1 MPVSGNVP
9 ITRTKLPPGVPG
21 TDATVSAMSSV
32 AMGVFGAKSP
42 KIRALAIDIL
52 RAAQVPE
59 KDYAMEMVAIHNWV
73 RDQIRYVRDAQGQ
86 ETISTPEETAFNS
99 KAEDCDG
106 KSVLEAALLGAIGV
120 KTRFV
125 VVGFTQNCYA
135 HVYLQAQLKDRWISL
150 DPIMRQ
156 HPAGWEAPNMPA
168 KKVYPENDAEG
179 LPMSGLQGYIG
190 DARVHGTRPAN
201 YVTMESML
209 DQEGDVSPLMANP
222 PNQNLPHYIPK
233 AMPLD
238 RMGVEGMGLQGL
250 GATDNPAA
258 DRIPVAHAQVGTIL
272 AVPEGAD
279 SIFARPAK
287 YYKGV
292 PEVVYGPKSMAAR
305 TPGTPVDVSG
315 LGRLG
320 DGAAVASPAPVPAPG
335 ISMGWMAVAALAM
348 VGFFMLRK

>member
-21 TDATVSAMSSV
+21 TDQTVSAMSSV
-32 AMGVFGAKSP
+32 AMGVYGAKSP
-42 KIRALAIDIL
+42 RIRALAIDIL
-52 RAAQVPE
+52 RDAQVPE
-59 KDYAMEMVAIHNWV
+59 KNYPMEMVAIHNWV

-106 KSVLEAALLGAIGV
+106 KSVLEAALLGAIGF

-125 VVGFTQNCYA
+125 VVGWSQNCYA
-135 HVYLQAQLKDRWISL
+135 HVYLQAQLGNRWVSL

-168 KKVYPENDAEG
+168 KKVYAENDSEG

-190 DARVHGTRPAN
+190 DARVQGTRPAN
-201 YVTMESML
+201 YVTMESMM
-209 DQEGDVSPLMANP
+209 DQNGDCSPLMANP
-222 PNQNLPHYIPK
+222 PNQNLPHRIPQSR
-233 AMPLD
+233 PLD
-238 RMGVEGMGLQGL
+238 RMGVEGMGLEGL
-250 GATDNPAA
+250 GATFNPAA
-258 DRIPVAHAQVGTIL
+258 DRIPEAHAQRGTIL

-292 PEVVYGPKSMAAR
+292 PDVVYGPKSLAAR
-305 TPGTPVDVSG
+305 TPGRAVSVSG
-315 LGRLG
+315 LGEG
-320 DGAAVASPAPVPAPG
+320 ETAQMVPSPIPSPG
-335 ISMGWMAVAALAM
+335 ISKGWLAVAALAM
-348 VGFFMLRK
+348 VGFFWLKK